1 MRWLPPARRPR
12 NAPFVFLEFVGFL
25 VLPWGIDFDDA
36 RWWVGAQCLRGGL
49 FSAIAGPS
57 RWRPTECWQLHYN
70 RDVLCVLSGSLAR
83 QRRPRAA
90 TGRTPPLARGARIVH
105 AIGMRTTP
113 ASFAAFALTL
123 SLAACGSTPAQDAST
138 GDSSIDDR
146 STPPMDSAPVDG
158 AVPTDTGLA
167 TDTGVSTDAVT
178 PDAITPDASAPGCRG
193 PAPFDEGIPYART
206 LYVATS
212 GNDTSGDGTDARPFA
227 TLRAA
232 AMRAMPGTRILL
244 RAGTYTGSAFLSN
257 LRGTATQPIAI
268 VGEGTVVLDAMRM
281 GEALHISDPTWLVL
295 ENFTIRNSTING
307 LNIDDGGSAATPA
320 HHVIMRRLRFDAVGS
335 GGNNDCIKLSGL
347 DQFQVLET
355 DIASCNAG
363 DAIDM
368 VGCHDGFIARNRFHD
383 TTGSG
388 GVQAKGGSARVTI
401 HGNIFENVRGRAINA
416 GGSTGLEF
424 FRPIDAPHE
433 AAQLRVTSNVFIR
446 PGANSGAAI
455 AYVGC
460 DACVFANNTVIEPQT
475 WVVRILQETTAPR
488 FVPSR
493 NGLFVNNIVLFNRA
507 ALRTFINVGGN
518 TAPATFV
525 FGNNLWHSLDV
536 PTFAGPVVSDE
547 IPAEMG
553 TIFQR
558 DPMFANRA
566 MQDFHINASS
576 PAARAGRS
584 VPGGVLG
591 DYDGRCQGAPPSIGA
606 FEPR

>member
-1 MRWLPPARRPR
+1 MRKT
-12 NAPFVFLEFVGFL
+12 
-25 VLPWGIDFDDA
+25 
-36 RWWVGAQCLRGGL
+36 
-49 FSAIAGPS
+49 S
-57 RWRPTECWQLHYN
+57 
-70 RDVLCVLSGSLAR
+70 
-83 QRRPRAA
+83 
-90 TGRTPPLARGARIVH
+90 
-105 AIGMRTTP
+105 
-113 ASFAAFALTL
+113 ASFAVLTY
-123 SLAACGSTPAQDAST
+123 SITLAACGSTPTQDASPGDGPIDSSRIDSAIDGREAPPMDGDT
-138 GDSSIDDR
+138 GDSSIAMDTG
-146 STPPMDSAPVDG
+146 STTDATPVD
-158 AVPTDTGLA
+158 A
-167 TDTGVSTDAVT
+167 TA
-178 PDAITPDASAPGCRG
+178 PDASAPGCGG
-193 PAPFDEGIPYART
+193 PPAFDVGITYART
-206 LYVATS
+206 LYVATT
-212 GNDTSGDGTDARPFA
+212 GNDASGDGSDARPFA

-244 RAGTYTGSAFLSN
+244 RAGTYSGSAFLSN

-268 VGEGTVVLDAMRM
+268 VGEGTVVLDATRM
-281 GEALHISDPTWLVL
+281 AEALHISDPTYLVL
-295 ENFTIRNSTING
+295 ENFTIRNSTTNG
-307 LNIDDGGSAATPA
+307 LNIDDAGSADSPA
-320 HHVIMRRLRFDAVGS
+320 HHVVMRRLRFDTVGS

-347 DQFQVLET
+347 DDFHVIDS

-383 TTGSG
+383 TVGSG

-401 HGNIFENVRGRAINA
+401 HGNVFENVNGRSINA

-424 FRPIDAPHE
+424 FRPIDAPYE

-475 WVVRILQETTAPR
+475 WVARILQETTGAR

-507 ALRTFINVGGN
+507 ALRTFFNVGGN
-518 TAPATFV
+518 TAPMTFV
-525 FGNNLWHSLDV
+525 VGNNLWHSLDT
-536 PTFAGPVVSDE
+536 PGFSGPVVSDG
-547 IPAEMG
+547 IPAETG

-558 DPMFANRA
+558 DPMFADRA
-566 MQDFHINASS
+566 MRDFHIAASS

-584 VPGGVLG
+584 VSGGVLG
-591 DYDGRCQGAPPSIGA
+591 DHDGRCIGVPPSIGA